1 MYSSVT
7 QREQFCKATFSSDHS
22 SDGDI
27 SLNFKFVTVLTPALL
42 ERAILTDDLIESAIF
57 RGIFRSKMDSTCESK
72 IYYLD
77 PATCEENLSK
87 ALKPDSGFL

>member
-57 RGIFRSKMDSTCESK
+57 
-72 IYYLD
+72 
-77 PATCEENLSK
+77 EEFSDQKWIPPVNRRFIIWTRQPVRK
-87 ALKPDSGFL
+87 T